1 MFIDF
6 KSILYMTNPR
16 LKSHDF
22 LTSQQFKHLSEKE
35 MCQNSNIGTII
46 GFVKYSRKNTL
57 LKTIPKNNL
66 E

>member
-1 MFIDF
+1 
-6 KSILYMTNPR
+6 MTNPR